1 VSVDNFD
8 GGGLVGQPS
17 IIYSFEKN
25 DSGEIQIRELAQ
37 ASVRSAPAAAAARRR
52 D

>member
-1 VSVDNFD
+1 VSLDNFD
-8 GGGLVGQPS
+8 GDGLAGQPS

-37 ASVRSAPAAAAARRR
+37 ASVRSAPHPAT
-52 D
+52 